1 MSIAIVTGASSGM
14 GREFVYQISK
24 KYKTIDEI
32 WVIARRLER
41 LEEIKASSKVRPL
54 ALDLTE
60 QCSFDEY
67 ERLLEELD
75 PEIAVLVN
83 ASGYGYFRGFL
94 DDPLEKQLDKSYS
107 MYYEYEES
115 GLPKYIIGD
124 AMSPGKTYDAAKMQA
139 IELAKTN
146 LAGQIQTEV
155 TALIESTV
163 ANEQISQDD
172 AESIARTVQA
182 SKNLIVQRLGRTF
195 TVTECYRKLANGTME
210 VRVTLAYNAKM
221 AIDAAKAVIKA
232 QLEEKGQDLHEQL
245 DAMWG
250 QL

>member
-1 MSIAIVTGASSGM
+1 MKRIISIAMAALMACGIANAQSTKETIKE
-14 GREFVYQISK
+14 RKQIAKLAYSELNAKATKAAKKEAKVLSK
-24 KYKTIDEI
+24 EGWT
-32 WVIARRLER
+32 VAPGHL
-41 LEEIKASSKVRPL
+41 
-54 ALDLTE
+54 
-60 QCSFDEY
+60 
-67 ERLLEELD
+67 
-75 PEIAVLVN
+75 
-83 ASGYGYFRGFL
+83 
-94 DDPLEKQLDKSYS
+94 PLEKQLDKAYS

-139 IELAKTN
+139 TEIAKTN

-155 TALIESTV
+155 TALIESTI

-172 AESIARTVQA
+172 AESIARTISA
-182 SKNLIVQRLGRTF
+182 SKNLIVQRLGRVT
-195 TVTECYRKLANGTME
+195 TVTECYRKQANGMME

-232 QLEEKGQDLHEQL
+232 KLDEKGQDLHEQL
-245 DAMWG
+245 DAVWG